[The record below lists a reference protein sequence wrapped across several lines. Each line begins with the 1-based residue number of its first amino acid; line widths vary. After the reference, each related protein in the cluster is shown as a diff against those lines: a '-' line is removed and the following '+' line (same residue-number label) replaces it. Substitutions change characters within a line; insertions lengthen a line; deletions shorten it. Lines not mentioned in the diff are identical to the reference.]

1 MFSAEVTSTAVLIA
15 IVRYCGPDSSGVA
28 LSSDCAAQVANLV
41 AMTRIGMSKDATY
54 FSPPFLSTLVARAF
68 AVRATGL
75 AADLHSLLPEY
86 EAALREC
93 RGINCEP
100 SKSRLTTPLLAC
112 S

>member
-1 MFSAEVTSTAVLIA
+1 MPDYFLTQELIA
-15 IVRYCGPDSSGVA
+15 EHTPAFTPRLFDCSVLVVGLGGNGCHVA
-28 LSSDCAAQVANLV
+28 LAAVRMGFARV
-41 AMTRIGMSKDATY
+41 V
-54 FSPPFLSTLVARAF
+54 STDVARAF
-68 AVRATGL
+68 EIRTTGL